1 MIEVE
6 HKNVYNF
13 VKYVYI
19 LSLFLQESYEAG
31 IIIYI
36 VREGNQDLRGTG
48 KCPSF
53 QLALEPR

>member
-1 MIEVE
+1 MKTHRMPDTVLSRL
-6 HKNVYNF
+6 
-13 VKYVYI
+13 YI